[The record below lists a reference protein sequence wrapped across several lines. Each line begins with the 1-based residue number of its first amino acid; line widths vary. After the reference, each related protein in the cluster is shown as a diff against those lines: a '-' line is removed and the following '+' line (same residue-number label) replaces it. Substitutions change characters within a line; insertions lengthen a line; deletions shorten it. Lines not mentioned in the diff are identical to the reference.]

1 MEAPRGAPPAARGAE
16 GSGHPA
22 ERRSP
27 APGVGRRGAPALLV
41 RSGGAGEG
49 TSREAAEVISS
60 FFLSSLPSSSP
71 VTRREGLRREGSRR
85 A

>member
-1 MEAPRGAPPAARGAE
+1 MEPPLRPGVRRGRGTPRSAVLLPRGWE
-16 GSGHPA
+16 GGGL
-22 ERRSP
+22 R
-27 APGVGRRGAPALLV
+27 ALLV

-71 VTRREGLRREGSRR
+71 VTRRAELRREGSRR